1 MRQWLS
7 GAGAVMIVVWIITPT
22 ALAKGRFD
30 GDWNVI
36 LSTKEGRCPRFYE
49 FPVTIREGAIRGTM
63 EGVRGRYAIK
73 GRVAKDG
80 SFSWG
85 WGHSTGKLSDKEGA
99 GLWVTTAGVRSGN
112 CSGEIS
118 LQRKQ

>member
-1 MRQWLS
+1 MRQWLL
-7 GAGAVMIVVWIITPT
+7 GAGAVMIVVWIITPP
-22 ALAKGRFD
+22 AWAKGRFD

-36 LSTKEGRCPRFYE
+36 LSTKE
-49 FPVTIREGAIRGTM
+49 
-63 EGVRGRYAIK
+63 

-112 CSGEIS
+112 CSGAIS
-118 LQRKQ
+118 LQRQQ